1 MMHPSTKLRYGLRA
15 MVDISIQPRGRPVLV
30 HAIAERQDV
39 SKKYLDQLL
48 AQLRGAG
55 LVRSIRGSRGGY
67 LLARPPEEITVQEIA
82 AALDGAPT
90 LVECVGDPSACARS
104 EFCIA
109 YEFWKDLS
117 ELISEKMR
125 KTTLAELARR
135 DGEKRSAGS
144 SMYYI

>member
-15 MVDISIQPRGRPVLV
+15 MVDISLQPTDRPVLV
-30 HAIAERQDV
+30 QSIAERQNI
-39 SKKYLDQLL
+39 SRKYLDQLL

-67 LLARPPEEITVQEIA
+67 FLARPPEEITVQEIA
-82 AALDGAPT
+82 SALDGAPT
-90 LVECVGDPSACARS
+90 LLECVDDASACARS

-109 YEFWKDLS
+109 IEFWRDLS
-117 ELISEKMR
+117 ELISEKMK
-125 KTTLAELARR
+125 KTTLVDLARR
-135 DGEKRSAGS
+135 DGEKRGAGS

>member
-1 MMHPSTKLRYGLRA
+1 MIHPSTKLRYGLRA
-15 MVDISIQPRGRPVLV
+15 MVDISLQPHDRPVLV
-30 HAIAERQDV
+30 QSIAERQNV
-39 SKKYLDQLL
+39 SRKYLDQLL

-67 LLARPPEEITVQEIA
+67 LLARPPEEITVEEIA

-90 LVECVGDPSACARS
+90 LLECVGDGSACARS

-109 YEFWKDLS
+109 IDFWRDLS
-117 ELISEKMR
+117 ELISDKMK
-125 KTTLAELARR
+125 KTTLAELARM

-144 SMYYI
+144 DMYYI